1 MTGRPRGPVHHVTD
15 SRPAF
20 NPSPPVQVRT
30 ESSLEQLEICS
41 HATGITAG
49 NVMPG
54 TAVTVFAITQGKP
67 AMQSG

>member
-1 MTGRPRGPVHHVTD
+1 MTGRPRDPVRHMTD
-15 SRPAF
+15 SRLAF

-30 ESSLEQLEICS
+30 ESSLGQLEICS

-54 TAVTVFAITQGKP
+54 AALTVFAITQGKP